1 LTTPTRTASPAGPP
15 ASGGSGAGRARRTPT
30 TTRSSLRRALRVV
43 GVIALVLLALVGYS
57 IGGALTRAGSDPTAA
72 RLAEWA
78 RDHHLDFAVT
88 ELEKLQYSVQA
99 PATGG
104 VPKGG
109 IPLAGGSSSP
119 ASTPPKQSAPPSSV
133 PHSPA
138 PAPVKVIATSPPL
151 PNEGSWQTVVTNA
164 GEPAVRVAYVRPDDR
179 YTQYLAALMW
189 LDPKLL
195 SAQLHPG
202 YPSDPPGTFSSP
214 SLIPAAQKDSTAA
227 AHNGGFRL
235 NGASRGGYYDDGR
248 VAVPLRDGAASIVI
262 SKDGSVQIGAW
273 NRDVS
278 MTPSVRSVRQNLD
291 LLVDGGQLNT
301 SCANN
306 NSSVWGYTLGNTA
319 YVPRS
324 GLGVRADGALVYVN
338 SPATSVCSIGQL
350 LQAAGVVR
358 GMELDINPQWAIG
371 VYYTHDAAGH
381 AVAHKL
387 RPDQSQSAEHYYS
400 TQSRDFFSYSL
411 RGVTP

>member
-1 LTTPTRTASPAGPP
+1 LTTPTKAASPAVPP
-15 ASGGSGAGRARRTPT
+15 PPDGSGSGRVRRTPT
-30 TTRSSLRRALRVV
+30 TTRSPSRRLLRVV
-43 GVIALVLLALVGYS
+43 GAALLAFLALVGYS

-72 RLAEWA
+72 RLAEWG
-78 RDHHLDFAVT
+78 RDHHLGFAVT

-99 PATGG
+99 PAAGG

-109 IPLAGGSSSP
+109 IPLAGGGSSGGTP
-119 ASTPPKQSAPPSSV
+119 ASKQAAPMRG

-151 PNEGSWQTVVTNA
+151 PNEGTWQTVVTNA
-164 GEPAVRVAYVRPDDR
+164 GEPAVRVAYIRPDNR

-214 SLIPAAQKDSTAA
+214 SLIPDAQKDSTAA

-262 SKDGSVQIGAW
+262 GKDGSVQIGAW
-273 NRDVS
+273 NRDVR
-278 MTPSVRSVRQNLD
+278 MGPSVRSVRQNLD

-301 SCANN
+301 SCSDN
-306 NSSVWGYTLGNTA
+306 NSSVWGYTLGNTS

-338 SPATSVCSIGQL
+338 SPATSVCSIGRL

-371 VYYTHDAAGH
+371 VYYTHDAADH

-387 RPDQSQSAEHYYS
+387 RADQSQSAQHYYS
-400 TQSRDFFSYSL
+400 TQSRDFLSYSL
-411 RGVTP
+411 RQITP